1 MCQHRELGNLPP
13 IRGNLCRLRRLLDTL
28 FPPRCAGCGLRGV
41 ELCERCLA
49 SVRSLDPASCPRCG
63 RPSRLGA
70 LCAACCRYDGPMNG
84 IRTACVYEGVARK
97 AIHGLKYRHRQ
108 ALAGPLARLLEDE
121 LRRRPL
127 QLDLLIPVPL
137 HPRRHAQRGYNQSEL
152 LARELGA
159 RLGIP
164 ARSCLAR
171 RRETR
176 SQAGLNAATR
186 QSNVREAFEFVG
198 PDTIAG
204 LRVGVVDDVCT
215 TGATLEDCARA
226 LKDARCAA
234 VWGIAIARDI

>member
-1 MCQHRELGNLPP
+1 M
-13 IRGNLCRLRRLLDTL
+13 L

-41 ELCERCLA
+41 ELCDRCLA
-49 SVRSLDPASCPRCG
+49 TIRPVDPGSCPRCG

-70 LCAACCRYDGPMNG
+70 LCAVCQRYDGPLNG

-108 ALAGPLARLLEDE
+108 TLAAPLAQLLDSE

-127 QLDLLIPVPL
+127 LLDLLAPVPL
-137 HPRRHAQRGYNQSEL
+137 HPRRYAERGYNQSEL

-159 RLGIP
+159 QFGIP
-164 ARSCLAR
+164 VACCLAR

-176 SQAGLNAATR
+176 AQAGLNATAR
-186 QSNVREAFEFVG
+186 RSNVRGAFEFAGSESV
-198 PDTIAG
+198 AG
-204 LRVGVVDDVCT
+204 LRIGIVDDVCT

-226 LKDARCAA
+226 LHDAGCAA
-234 VWGIAIARDI
+234 VWGIAVARDL